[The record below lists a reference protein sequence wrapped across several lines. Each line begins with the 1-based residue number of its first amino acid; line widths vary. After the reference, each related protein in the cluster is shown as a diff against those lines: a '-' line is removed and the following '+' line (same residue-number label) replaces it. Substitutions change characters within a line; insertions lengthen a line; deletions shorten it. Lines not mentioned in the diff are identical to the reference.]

1 MEKETI
7 EQSRARIQEYVEK
20 IHLMKKHAEEALI
33 DLIDFLQKSHEMRK
47 DLADIFIST
56 AEDTTDDINMT
67 MQIQALLSDES
78 TTEQNEEMETFISS
92 LKEFSFTTRLRKSE
106 IDSDLAESIERAVKD
121 FDGAFHEELDPILEL
136 IAGEQRKIDMAQEE

>member
-1 MEKETI
+1 MGKETI

-20 IHLMKKHAEEALI
+20 INSMKKHAEEALI

-56 AEDTTDDINMT
+56 AEDTTDDINIT

-78 TTEQNEEMETFISS
+78 RTEENEEMETFISS
-92 LKEFSFTTRLRKSE
+92 LKEFSFTARLRKSE

-121 FDGAFHEELDPILEL
+121 LDKAFHEELDPILEL
-136 IAGEQRKIDMAQEE
+136 IADEQRKIEMAS